1 MIKVAIITVS
11 DKGSKGLRQD
21 KSGELLIKMVE
32 EEGWIKTLYLIIP
45 DEKEEIEQ
53 KLKEI
58 ADNNIADLILTTGGT
73 GFAPRDVTPEATKSI
88 IEKEVPGIPE
98 KIRYAT
104 GVNAPMAYL
113 SRGVCG
119 IRKFTL
125 IINFPGSTKAV
136 KECFE
141 AVKDLIPHGI
151 NILKGEITEH

>member
-1 MIKVAIITVS
+1 MIRVAIITVS

-21 KSGELLIKMVE
+21 KSGELLNKMVE
-32 EEGWIKTLYLIIP
+32 EEDWATSLYQIIP

-73 GFAPRDVTPEATKSI
+73 GFAPRDVTPEATKKV

-104 GVNAPMAYL
+104 GRNSPMAYL

-119 IRKFTL
+119 IRKLTL

-141 AVKDLIPHGI
+141 TVKDLIPHSI
-151 NILKGEITEH
+151 NILTGNITEH

>member
-58 ADNNIADLILTTGGT
+58 ADNNIADLIL
-73 GFAPRDVTPEATKSI
+73 
-88 IEKEVPGIPE
+88 
-98 KIRYAT
+98 
-104 GVNAPMAYL
+104 
-113 SRGVCG
+113 
-119 IRKFTL
+119 
-125 IINFPGSTKAV
+125 
-136 KECFE
+136 
-141 AVKDLIPHGI
+141 
-151 NILKGEITEH
+151 